1 MTKIEEILEEQGF
14 SAEEKAVFLDM
25 LSHAKTL
32 QKNLS
37 LDQLKPYMNEQIDKL
52 IDKDED

>member
-14 SAEEKAVFLDM
+14 SAEEKVVFLDM